1 MSRRFR
7 PLRIHNLKKKIVLPL
22 KKGKKRKEKRK
33 TAMPSVTICRRREL
47 IGKEYLIL
55 ETTVLRGV
63 R

>member
-47 IGKEYLIL
+47 IGKD
-55 ETTVLRGV
+55 T
-63 R
+63 